1 MEECNKAT
9 IISGEHKGYSISI
22 DRQPSIEEAKII
34 ASQRLRLPSYFSKT
48 WNIDRVIEELE
59 ENTNNMLEEWIRSPI
74 LEREVFLI
82 LDKDNRAILDKN
94 ILQYDKIKGLIYK
107 KEDIDEG

>member
-1 MEECNKAT
+1 
-9 IISGEHKGYSISI
+9 
-22 DRQPSIEEAKII
+22 
-34 ASQRLRLPSYFSKT
+34 
-48 WNIDRVIEELE
+48 
-59 ENTNNMLEEWIRSPI
+59 MLAEWIRSPI